1 MHVYN
6 ASSEWSHCSAYN
18 RIDIDY
24 EELVVI
30 LREISLEICKNET
43 LQKQNDHLCNILFE
57 SNSRLIH
64 NCSFIVHIVAW
75 CETSQDCASKTKTK
89 IKCN

>member
-1 MHVYN
+1 MYMHVYN

-43 LQKQNDHLCNILFE
+43 LQKQNDQLCNILFE
-57 SNSRLIH
+57 SNSRLIY
-64 NCSFIVHIVAW
+64 NRSFIVHTVAW
-75 CETSQDCASKTKTK
+75 LKQVK
-89 IKCN
+89 IVHQKLKKR